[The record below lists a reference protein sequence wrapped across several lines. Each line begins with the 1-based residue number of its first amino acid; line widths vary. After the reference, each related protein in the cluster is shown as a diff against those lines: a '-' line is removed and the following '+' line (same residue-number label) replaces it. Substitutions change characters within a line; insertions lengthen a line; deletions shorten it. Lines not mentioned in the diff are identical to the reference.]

1 MKGTLT
7 TWQEHLW
14 KLSKVNK
21 HDWIKLLR
29 EALDIFKGRIK
40 GFAGVSDE
48 SEIWESLMMV
58 HMKNLLWETLQ
69 LIIEKIKTGKGEE
82 SEELHKAIWVG
93 IEFSMQIGA
102 IDFLMT
108 ELFEEFS

>member
-7 TWQEHLW
+7 SWQEHLR

-48 SEIWESLMMV
+48 SEIRESLMMV
-58 HMKNLLWETLQ
+58 HMKNLLRETLQ

-82 SEELHKAIWVG
+82 SEELHKAI
-93 IEFSMQIGA
+93 
-102 IDFLMT
+102 
-108 ELFEEFS
+108 